1 MKDSTEQVGQT
12 FKLNQS
18 KLTTNRV
25 RRFINGFVL
34 LLLAGIVLTL
44 SIRPVLAAVELMDYT
59 VVSTADDIL
68 LSWSTGAEYDLARFD
83 ILCKMA
89 DEPESQYHT
98 IGVRPAQGS
107 PTQGANY
114 YFLIDQGLTPG
125 VSYCFRLR
133 EVTTSDEP
141 GEVFDRCGYGLSITP
156 TPTAVGALP
165 LATTITSTNLLTGTT
180 IFTGNATLT
189 PVPVFFTPTPLFT
202 VAPSGVITQPQF
214 TPTPTV
220 FGISPLPTPS
230 PTQIIPSTTFTG
242 SIPVLA
248 TPIITFTPTPFGGS
262 GPVPVFTPAP
272 TVTITATATA
282 TVTQTSGAAA
292 NNSGGVAGVNSSDPL
307 AQAATTPG
315 PDYLVVTATPTLA
328 AITLA
333 PTLTPLATVTAQPNF
348 NLASMVQPSTQN
360 VALLFLCFTFFG
372 ASGLGILGLLTSL
385 LYMRSRSKGDRYRT
399 QRRLS

>member
-25 RRFINGFVL
+25 RQLINGFVL

-68 LSWSTGAEYDLARFD
+68 LSWTTGAEYDLARFD

-98 IGVRPAQGS
+98 IGIRPAQGS
-107 PTQGANY
+107 PTQGASY

-133 EVTTSDEP
+133 EVTTGDEP
-141 GEVFDRCGYGLSITP
+141 GEVFDRCGYGLGITP
-156 TPTAVGALP
+156 TPTVVGALP

-189 PVPVFFTPTPLFT
+189 PVPVFFTPTPEFVT

-230 PTQIIPSTTFTG
+230 PTQIIPSTTFT
-242 SIPVLA
+242 
-248 TPIITFTPTPFGGS
+248 
-262 GPVPVFTPAP
+262 
-272 TVTITATATA
+272 ITATVTA
-282 TVTQTSGAAA
+282 TVTQTSGAAT

-307 AQAATTPG
+307 AQAATTPA